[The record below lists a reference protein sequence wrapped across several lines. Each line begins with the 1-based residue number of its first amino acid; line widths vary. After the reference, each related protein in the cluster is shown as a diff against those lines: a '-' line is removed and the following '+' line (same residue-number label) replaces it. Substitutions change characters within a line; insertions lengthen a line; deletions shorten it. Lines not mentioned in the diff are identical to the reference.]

1 MPLLDRILARIQ
13 VRHLFEKAAACAP
26 CLLFFDEFEAI
37 APRRGQDSTGVTDRV
52 VNQLL
57 CQLDGV
63 EALQAC
69 TAESHSGAS
78 SVVVLCAPSPAAP
91 YSSVAPSRAGD
102 LRHRGGN
109 APLAAHAR
117 AHVLLYLLC
126 LGVSVSR
133 PRSGV
138 WLTSLSLHSFAG
150 IQPA

>member
-63 EALQAC
+63 EALQGIFVIAVATHPWPHMHGRMC
-69 TAESHSGAS
+69 CCIFCAWAFPSLVHDQASG
-78 SVVVLCAPSPAAP
+78 
-91 YSSVAPSRAGD
+91 
-102 LRHRGGN
+102 
-109 APLAAHAR
+109 
-117 AHVLLYLLC
+117 
-126 LGVSVSR
+126 
-133 PRSGV
+133 
-138 WLTSLSLHSFAG
+138 
-150 IQPA
+150 